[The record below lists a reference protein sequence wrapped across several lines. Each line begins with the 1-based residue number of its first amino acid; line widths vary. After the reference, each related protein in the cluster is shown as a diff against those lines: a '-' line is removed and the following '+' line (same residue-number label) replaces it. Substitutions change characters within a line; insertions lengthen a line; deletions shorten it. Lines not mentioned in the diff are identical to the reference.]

1 MCCGRSEGLKTAQ
14 LEGSSSN
21 AGSTPFPGICSK
33 DMKALETSLYLET
46 IMVGYS
52 GAEYFGGTG

>member
-1 MCCGRSEGLKTAQ
+1 MTEDRAQ
-14 LEGSSSN
+14 LEGYSSN

-33 DMKALETSLYLET
+33 DMKAVETSLYLDS
-46 IMVGYS
+46 IMVEYS